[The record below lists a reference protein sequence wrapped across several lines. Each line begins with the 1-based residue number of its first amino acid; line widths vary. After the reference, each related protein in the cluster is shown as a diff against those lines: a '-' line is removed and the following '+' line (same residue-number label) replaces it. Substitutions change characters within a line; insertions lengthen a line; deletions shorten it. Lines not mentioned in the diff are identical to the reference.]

1 VVCARSVWRSSGGA
15 RRLRGGGRG
24 WGQRG
29 QSALLHR
36 DLHSQPT
43 RHFSPC
49 NCVGARTFRPP
60 GQRNSLRPFL
70 VPSRS
75 LPFTWQRGPRWAP
88 QRAPQR
94 VPEPPLGR
102 RPSGRRPSGRGRGR
116 GRGRGQAPPPWEPP
130 ATNERSSG
138 LFPAYSRDTGRGSSR
153 EGEGRGRPAFDR
165 SGVCGARARRAPGT
179 PPGGG
184 AGAEGAGGATF
195 LASFLGASALGAGGA
210 GWTLASFF
218 SFSATA
224 LPARAPAVTGQLAGR
239 WGLLQRA
246 VGNARPRDS
255 SRGARCPGSAQRAR
269 PRAGGS
275 LGYSLGLVGDLLRR
289 LLNLTLGLVCLLL
302 IPLDLHA
309 RAFAAAQ
316 HQPFRA
322 RKKGRE
328 RGHRRRGSG
337 AAGPHGP

>member
-1 VVCARSVWRSSGGA
+1 MVCARSVWRSSGGA

-24 WGQRG
+24 GGQRG

-43 RHFSPC
+43 RHSSPC

-75 LPFTWQRGPRWAP
+75 LPFTWQWAPQWAP

-94 VPEPPLGR
+94 VPEPRPGR

-184 AGAEGAGGATF
+184 AGAGGAGGRH
-195 LASFLGASALGAGGA
+195 LLGLLLGRLGLGRRGRRLDLGELLLLLRHGPAGA
-210 GWTLASFF
+210 RARRYR
-218 SFSATA
+218 
-224 LPARAPAVTGQLAGR
+224 PARRSVGLA
-239 WGLLQRA
+239 A
-246 VGNARPRDS
+246 
-255 SRGARCPGSAQRAR
+255 ARCGQCASSGQQQGREMSWKRTARAST
-269 PRAGGS
+269 G
-275 LGYSLGLVGDLLRR
+275 RR
-289 LLNLTLGLVCLLL
+289 LSGILTWPCWR
-302 IPLDLHA
+302 PPA
-309 RAFAAAQ
+309 S
-316 HQPFRA
+316 P
-322 RKKGRE
+322 
-328 RGHRRRGSG
+328 S
-337 AAGPHGP
+337 

>member
-1 VVCARSVWRSSGGA
+1 MVCARSVWRSSGGA

-43 RHFSPC
+43 RHSSPC

-75 LPFTWQRGPRWAP
+75 LPFTWQWAPQWAP

-94 VPEPPLGR
+94 VPEPRPGR

-184 AGAEGAGGATF
+184 AGGGGGAPPSWPPSWAPRPWAPGAPVGPWR
-195 LASFLGASALGAGGA
+195 ASSP
-210 GWTLASFF
+210 S
-218 SFSATA
+218 
-224 LPARAPAVTGQLAGR
+224 PP
-239 WGLLQRA
+239 
-246 VGNARPRDS
+246 RPCR
-255 SRGARCPGSAQRAR
+255 RAR
-269 PRAGGS
+269 PPLQASSQVGGACCGALWAMRV
-275 LGYSLGLVGDLLRR
+275 LG
-289 LLNLTLGLVCLLL
+289 T
-302 IPLDLHA
+302 
-309 RAFAAAQ
+309 
-316 HQPFRA
+316 
-322 RKKGRE
+322 
-328 RGHRRRGSG
+328 
-337 AAGPHGP
+337 AAGARDVLEAHSARVHGPEALWDTHLALLATSCVAFLTSPLALSASF